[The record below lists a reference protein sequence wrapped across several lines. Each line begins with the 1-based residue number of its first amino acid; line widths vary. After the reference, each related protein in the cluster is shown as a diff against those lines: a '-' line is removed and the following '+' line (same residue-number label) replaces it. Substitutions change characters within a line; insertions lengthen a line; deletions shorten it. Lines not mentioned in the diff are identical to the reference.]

1 MRKGLFLLIIVAIV
15 IVSGCK
21 GEKSVEMGPVET
33 VEAFYKAV
41 TSGEWA
47 EAEAL
52 CDTLTMKEYL
62 DEYQQTWEMLKE
74 ENSDAMTVAQ
84 TLFGDAD
91 LKAESV
97 KREEDKRIV
106 TYTISADGLSK
117 TKKAILKKVEGAW
130 SVERIQDAN

>member
-1 MRKGLFLLIIVAIV
+1 MIIVAIV

-52 CDTLTMKEYL
+52 CDALTMKEYL

>member
-15 IVSGCK
+15 IVWGCK

-52 CDTLTMKEYL
+52 CNTLTMKEYL